1 MTIKHEQYGLAAYI
15 CARAQVRRDLSNLNQ
30 WIMPAILHEQI
41 MFVFD
46 KAGIPIGYWTWA
58 YLASDVEMRLRYDRK
73 AVLHESEWNEGES
86 LWVMELAAYA
96 GYVNDIVAFIVRSAN
111 HGCDVIN
118 VRRQKEHKGAPR
130 FSRWRRKVLDNYDDR
145 VQNSLVFRLPRS
157 SFAVSHSA
165 WLENSQRP
173 STAF

>member
-1 MTIKHEQYGLAAYI
+1 MTVKHEQYGLVAYI
-15 CARAQVRRDLSNLNQ
+15 CARAQVRRDVINLNQ

-58 YLASDVEMRLRYDRK
+58 YLTSDVEMQLRYHPN

-86 LWVMELAAYA
+86 LWIMELTAYA
-96 GYVNDIVAFIVRSAN
+96 GYVNDIVAFIIRGAN
-111 HGCDVIN
+111 NGYEVIN
-118 VRRQKEHKGAPR
+118 VRKKTENEGVQR
-130 FSRWRRKVLDNYDDR
+130 FSRWRRKAIDDYDDR
-145 VQNSLVFRLPRS
+145 IQNSSVFRLPRS
-157 SFAVSHSA
+157 SFAISHSA

>member
-15 CARAQVRRDLSNLNQ
+15 CALVQVRRDVLNLNQ

-46 KAGIPIGYWTWA
+46 RGGIPIGYWTWA
-58 YLASDVEMRLRYDRK
+58 YLASDVEIRLRYDQN
-73 AVLHESEWNEGES
+73 AVLHESEWNEGNS

-96 GYVNDIVAFIVRSAN
+96 GYVNDIVAFIVRSAH
-111 HGCDVIN
+111 HGHDVVT
-118 VRRQKEHKGAPR
+118 VRKRVGPNGAPR
-130 FSRWRRKVLDNYDDR
+130 FSRWRPRVIDDYDDR
-145 VQNSLVFRLPRS
+145 VQKSAVFRLPRS

-165 WLENSQRP
+165 WLENDQRP